1 MKVLIACE
9 ESQTVCKAFRERGHE
24 AYSCDIQKPSGG
36 HPEEW
41 RVIPGFP
48 EYEASSLGR
57 IRSVSRT
64 INYSNGR
71 VVHAKQRILRP
82 TMSSGYYSVNL
93 SRANKSTSTKVHIL
107 VAAAFLGLNPGGLD
121 VRHKNGCRTDNR
133 AENLEYGTR
142 SENVLDGY
150 KITGK
155 TMVCQKLSPQK
166 AEEIR
171 SKSQSGIS
179 QRNLAKEYGVSKS
192 TVAAI
197 LHRKIYVNSPGIAKA
212 MAEQWGE
219 LDKEAPNGSIH

>member
-9 ESQTVCKAFRERGHE
+9 ESQRVCIAFRKSGHE
-24 AYSCDIQKPSGG
+24 AYSCDIQDPSGG

-57 IRSVSRT
+57 IRSVDRT

-82 TMSSGYYSVNL
+82 TKSSGYYSVNL
-93 SRANKSTSTKVHIL
+93 SRNNKPTSTKVHVL

-155 TMVCQKLSPQK
+155 TMVNQKLSPQK

-171 SKSQSGIS
+171 SKSQNGVS
-179 QRNLAKEYGVSKS
+179 QRSLAEEYGVSKS
-192 TVAAI
+192 TIAAI
-197 LHRKIYVNSPGIAKA
+197 LQRKIYVNCQGIAEV
-212 MAEQWGE
+212 MAEQWGG
-219 LDKEAPNGSIH
+219 DIR

>member
-9 ESQTVCKAFRERGHE
+9 ESQTVCKAFRAKGHE
-24 AYSCDIQKPSGG
+24 AYSCDIQEPSGG
-36 HPEEW
+36 HPEDW
-41 RVIPGFP
+41 RAIPGFP

-57 IRSVSRT
+57 IRSVCRT

-71 VVHAKQRILRP
+71 VVHAKQRILKP
-82 TMSSGYYSVNL
+82 TKSSGYYSVNL
-93 SRANKSTSTKVHIL
+93 SRNNKQKSTKVHVL
-107 VAAAFLGLNPGGLD
+107 VAAAFLGENPGGLD

-171 SKSQSGIS
+171 SRNQNGVS
-179 QRNLAKEYGVSKS
+179 QRRLAKEYGVSKS
-192 TVAAI
+192 TISAI
-197 LHRKIYVNSPGIAKA
+197 LNRKIYVNSPGIAAA
-212 MAEQWGE
+212 MAEQWG
-219 LDKEAPNGSIH
+219 